1 LQKAQGWGTKQ
12 KGCKPMNR
20 CRQKVGREHILII
33 CSLTFSF
40 LIWSI
45 ATPALVVQ
53 TANKPKDHAAA
64 DLTQIGNEL
73 AKAVLSKD
81 VSTLLNFGRK
91 DLSYEDEIALKDQQ
105 STLFC
110 YIFDSKCISTKR
122 RSVYEILSLAGRVGI
137 KPVFARSLQGYRE
150 GLLIFYDASKVSSQQ
165 LLSKGFLCKES
176 GRTLATWEFKLVN
189 GRWEAVTPMFDSE
202 TSGPC

>member
-1 LQKAQGWGTKQ
+1 MLICSCAPNSRHRKSPPLQQAQGWATRQ

-20 CRQKVGREHILII
+20 CRPNSRSRTCFII

-40 LIWSI
+40 LISSI
-45 ATPALVVQ
+45 ATSVLAVQ

-64 DLTQIGNEL
+64 DLTQIGDEL

-81 VSTLLNFGRK
+81 VSTLLNFDRK
-91 DLSYEDEIALKDQQ
+91 DLSYEDEVALKDQQ

-137 KPVFARSLQGYRE
+137 KPIFARSLQGY
-150 GLLIFYDASKVSSQQ
+150 
-165 LLSKGFLCKES
+165 
-176 GRTLATWEFKLVN
+176 
-189 GRWEAVTPMFDSE
+189 
-202 TSGPC
+202 